1 MVDPSPA
8 PSPMPQV
15 GVVLAGRY
23 RLEASLGAGG
33 MAEVFRALDLNSGR
47 RVAVKVLRTQLTARP
62 EAVQRFRREGQVL
75 AALKNPAVVAAD
87 AVLEHDGWLFLV
99 MELLEGETLGARI
112 RRGPMGVRE
121 LAPIVAGCAAG
132 LSAAHQQG
140 VVHRDLKPD
149 NIFLCR
155 LTGHGMQVK
164 ILDFGVSKVRG
175 HEALTQTGQV
185 LGTPRYMCPE
195 QLGAE
200 PDVDP
205 RVDIYALGVILYE
218 ALAGGLSPFVAA
230 TPTDLIVAIL
240 HGKAV
245 PLRSVRADVPAAVEA
260 VVQRAMAKVR
270 AARYASVAELAE
282 AFLEAAAFE
291 PQAEPRPAPDT
302 SALGSMRTLGAGT
315 TGPGPSG
322 AGPSGGALGPAAIPP
337 APGGKDAAPLR
348 EGTFSDVAAFV
359 SAPRD
364 GRGAATASPAPPGR
378 PIPQTAY
385 SELVLAPA
393 LSDASVAAASSPAT
407 SPPGPKESPSI
418 ASPTSGLPS
427 SRPRSSAFRTG
438 ALLVAVGLLAGGLAA
453 GTAIAALTW
462 LSQAEGLR
470 GPAPPPP
477 PLDAAPAADAP
488 ADPDGGVR
496 STSEAAPGHR
506 AAPAAGDLSAS
517 DPPEPAAAE
526 VEAETAAPG
535 ASAPGA
541 PPETAPGAEGPSLA
555 GGGGPT
561 REGGPGAGSPRRGG
575 GDRAAPPEERAE
587 EPARGSPDPAVDP
600 IVAATRA
607 LARGDAAEC
616 VDILD
621 DVIARGGSA
630 TALRRRA
637 ECLLRLG
644 EVPEA
649 IRDFRR
655 FCRVAPDHPAIVE
668 VREVLEG
675 LGQSCP

>member
-1 MVDPSPA
+1 MVDPQPA

-33 MAEVFRALDLNSGR
+33 MAEVFRALDLGSGQ
-47 RVAVKVLRTQLTARP
+47 RVAVKVLRTQLVARP

-75 AALKNPAVVAAD
+75 SALKNPAVVAAE

-112 RRGPMGVRE
+112 KRGPMSVRD

-132 LSAAHQQG
+132 LSAAHQIG

-155 LTGHGMQVK
+155 LPGDGVQVK

-205 RVDIYALGVILYE
+205 RVDVYALGVILYE
-218 ALAGGLSPFVAA
+218 ALAGGVSPFLAA

-282 AFLEAAAFE
+282 AFLDAAAFE
-291 PQAEPRPAPDT
+291 RRTDPRPAPDT
-302 SALGSMRTLGAGT
+302 SALGSMRTLGAGHSPAELGQSVT
-315 TGPGPSG
+315 RPGPGG
-322 AGPSGGALGPAAIPP
+322 RVTE
-337 APGGKDAAPLR
+337 PLR
-348 EGTFSDVAAFV
+348 EGTFSDLAAF
-359 SAPRD
+359 SAAPVVE
-364 GRGAATASPAPPGR
+364 GGGAPPVPARAGR

-385 SELVLAPA
+385 SEMAIEPVLRDGPTPG
-393 LSDASVAAASSPAT
+393 ASSVRVSLPGAVE
-407 SPPGPKESPSI
+407 PPPSE
-418 ASPTSGLPS
+418 PPPSGLPS
-427 SRPRSSAFRTG
+427 SSTLRSG
-438 ALLVAVGLLAGGLAA
+438 ALLVVAGLLAGGLAA

-462 LSQAEGLR
+462 FSQAEGL
-470 GPAPPPP
+470 GSSAPPPP
-477 PLDAAPAADAP
+477 PADAGSAAADAP
-488 ADPDGGVR
+488 VALGG
-496 STSEAAPGHR
+496 AAVL
-506 AAPAAGDLSAS
+506 A
-517 DPPEPAAAE
+517 PEPAASERGAPAPAGEAPAEGHDGASTE
-526 VEAETAAPG
+526 VEATADALPPAPAEASAG
-535 ASAPGA
+535 ADGAGDAIPAEASAP
-541 PPETAPGAEGPSLA
+541 
-555 GGGGPT
+555 
-561 REGGPGAGSPRRGG
+561 SPARRGG
-575 GDRAAPPEERAE
+575 GGRAAPPEERTEA
-587 EPARGSPDPAVDP
+587 PAAGGTEPAVDP

-655 FCRVAPDHPAIVE
+655 FCRIAPDHPAIAE